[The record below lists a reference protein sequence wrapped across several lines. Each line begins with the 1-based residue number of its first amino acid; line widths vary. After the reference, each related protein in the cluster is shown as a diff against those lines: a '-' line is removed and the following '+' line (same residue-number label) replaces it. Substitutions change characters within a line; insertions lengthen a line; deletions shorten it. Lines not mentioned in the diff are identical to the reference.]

1 MSEDKKHIKV
11 TNYEEQEDGSIK
23 IVTESYFEE
32 LASRKE
38 DVVKSIKTDHN
49 NLLSDVITHL
59 DVINKKLTK
68 ELHLIITMD
77 EWNQPKTITK
87 QYTVKKESFKRR

>member
-38 DVVKSIKTDHN
+38 DVVKNIKTDNN
-49 NLLSDVITHL
+49 NLLSDMIASL
-59 DVINKKLTK
+59 DVITKKLTK
-68 ELHLIITMD
+68 ELHLTISMD
-77 EWNQPKTITK
+77 EWNQPHMITK